1 MSNAPSAGGAT
12 TSVFSPR
19 GSHGNGNR
27 YHLASSAGRT
37 PRVFPPDVQSI
48 PLSPSRLESPMFRE
62 RVSALMQ
69 QGDTYAKR
77 LDGERRR
84 SHDLDL
90 ALRSLRTEHFRAR
103 KALCDSTNAQLCA
116 ATTELKPLRTL
127 ENRLDKVLTRYNEVC
142 NANKAL
148 REQIQALR
156 REKVQQGAVL
166 DKLERETAQ
175 AQAEAAQMTQAA
187 QAAGDARDR
196 ANRQSDALRRQ
207 LNEDGDDFEA
217 GWREKTGQ
225 LAEDRATIR
234 DIPRLRTPK
243 SPSRPHFLNGS
254 ATSESSGSP
263 MASSGSRPLPG
274 AFKLLST
281 PDVKLRDETQ
291 KTEWLLQEKASDL
304 RRQSERLRTAQE
316 GLAKIKRKTG
326 EKDPQVL
333 VATLLAAEEKNFSL
347 FNMINEL
354 STEMEALEVENNGLE
369 AQVREQTRDGSA
381 GSAEDAHRRA
391 LKQQLEDQI
400 DKSRQKVARLEARYG
415 EAAEATEVTKAGAL
429 ALFHKLQH
437 PSDEAFAAQVAQGL
451 TDVTM
456 AQLLGIIEQRVG
468 ELVDIHNIAT
478 NAPAAAALGAQQ
490 PRNPSMKADSHDAT
504 GHARIS
510 RNGDRPR
517 GGLATAAAGSGG
529 VLLRPTPPTAED
541 FGDSD
546 NDEPQQ
552 DDVLRPCK
560 ISEIQEKTASAVGRR
575 KEKQVRAKR

>member
-1 MSNAPSAGGAT
+1 MSNAPTAGGAM
-12 TSVFSPR
+12 SNMFSPR
-19 GSHGNGNR
+19 STNGNNNR
-27 YHLASSAGRT
+27 YHLASSGART

-62 RVSALMQ
+62 RVTALMQ

-77 LDGERRR
+77 LDSERRR

-90 ALRSLRTEHFRAR
+90 ALRTLRVEHFQAR
-103 KALCDSTNAQLCA
+103 KALCDATNAQLCA
-116 ATTELKPLRTL
+116 ATTELKPIRTL

-142 NANKAL
+142 NMNKAL

-156 REKVQQGAVL
+156 REKVQQAAVL

-175 AQAEAAQMTQAA
+175 AQAEAAQVAQGS

-196 ANRQSDALRRQ
+196 ANRQSEALRNQ
-207 LNEDGDDFEA
+207 LAEDGNEFESE
-217 GWREKTGQ
+217 WIEKTGQ
-225 LAEDRATIR
+225 LAEDRAMIR
-234 DIPRLRTPK
+234 DIPRLRTPR
-243 SPSRPHFLNGS
+243 SPSRPHFINSTTPGS
-254 ATSESSGSP
+254 TSP
-263 MASSGSRPLPG
+263 PLPSNNSG
-274 AFKLLST
+274 RSLPGGFKLLST
-281 PDVKLRDETQ
+281 PDIKLRDETQ
-291 KTEWLLQEKASDL
+291 KNERLLHEKANDL
-304 RRQSERLRTAQE
+304 QKQSERLRIAQD

-326 EKDPQVL
+326 ERDSHAL
-333 VATLLAAEEKNFSL
+333 ATALIAAEEKNFSL

-354 STEMEALEVENNGLE
+354 STEMEALEVENNALE
-369 AQVREQTRDGSA
+369 AQVNEQTRDGSM
-381 GSAEDAHRRA
+381 GSAEDARRRA

-400 DKSRQKVARLEARYG
+400 EKSRQKVARLEARHS
-415 EAAEATEVTKAGAL
+415 EAAEAAEVMKAGAMG
-429 ALFHKLQH
+429 LFHKLQG
-437 PSDEAFAAQVAQGL
+437 PNDEAFAAQLSAHGV

-456 AQLLGIIEQRVG
+456 AQLLGLIEQRVG

-478 NAPAAAALGAQQ
+478 NAPAAAALGAQH
-490 PRNPSMKADSHDAT
+490 PTTKVDVG
-504 GHARIS
+504 GHESGHTRHS

-517 GGLATAAAGSGG
+517 GGGASNTTG

-560 ISEIQEKTASAVGRR
+560 ISDIQEKTAAAVGRR
-575 KEKQVRAKR
+575 KEKQIRAKR